1 MLKSVKI
8 ERYDDDPNVVHV
20 ISHDPTSPLSEKFY
34 LRFINYRVLVDT
46 HIPEPYQILS
56 GALVTVL
63 LNDPKIVE
71 VEIWQTN
78 AGFWFADTFVVD
90 GEGRKEFRRG
100 EGSTPDEALN
110 YLILNI
116 QRF

>member
-1 MLKSVKI
+1 MLKSIKI
-8 ERYDDDPNVVHV
+8 TRSDEPDAVFV
-20 ISHDPTSPLSEKFY
+20 ISHSPTSPLTEKFSY
-34 LRFINYRVLVDT
+34 RFVNHRLLVDT
-46 HIPEPYQILS
+46 HIPEQYQILS

-63 LNDPKIVE
+63 LNDPKITNL
-71 VEIWQTN
+71 EIWQTN
-78 AGFWFADTFVVD
+78 AGFWFADAYIVD
-90 GEGRKEFRRG
+90 GEGQKTFRRG